1 VGFGDFNPKSEI
13 ERVACTIILLVGV
26 ATLSYIMGQFIEILM
41 NLQDS
46 TADNEDSE
54 NLSKW
59 LGLLAHFN
67 RNSPLPK
74 EMTKR
79 YETYFQYYW
88 ANDKNYAIKSE
99 LDMRFMTE
107 LPNHIKTDI
116 YRRFL
121 FANFIYMFK
130 IHFRM
135 QKEVSS
141 KIGRHDLTSN
151 TYGWD
156 DT

>member
-1 VGFGDFNPKSEI
+1 MK
-13 ERVACTIILLVGV
+13 
-26 ATLSYIMGQFIEILM
+26 
-41 NLQDS
+41 
-46 TADNEDSE
+46 
-54 NLSKW
+54 
-59 LGLLAHFN
+59 
-67 RNSPLPK
+67 
-74 EMTKR
+74 
-79 YETYFQYYW
+79 
-88 ANDKNYAIKSE
+88 
-99 LDMRFMTE
+99 E
-107 LPNHIKTDI
+107 LPNHIQTDI

-141 KIGRHDLTSN
+141 KIGRQDITSN